1 MMIPAVVGVLL
12 GAALTKVVHGKM
24 LMLSFALLVVVSG
37 IDLTFGIGKKIMDMR
52 EAANGEA
59 ESVSEAESSDR
70 SLRTKILVGLMS
82 GCLAGFFGVGGG
94 FILVP
99 CLLYFFKMPIKAA
112 FGTSLV
118 VIATV
123 SVPGTITHFLL
134 GHVNIPLMLTMM
146 GGAVAG
152 SFLGSTVALRIRD
165 SWLRKGF
172 GVIML
177 IVAFVLMA
185 RELSP

>member
-24 LMLSFALLVVVSG
+24 LMLIYPSG
-37 IDLTFGIGKKIMDMR
+37 RGLGYCLTFGIGKKNYGYA
-52 EAANGEA
+52 EAAIGEA
-59 ESVSEAESSDR
+59 ESVSEESSDR